1 MPETQELL
9 ARLSGTTSFSSP
21 SAPTGSG
28 IAITTSSGI
37 CCSII
42 CPSSPRRTEG
52 ARVARRAGEWFAREG
67 GVEEALQLWIGAGEL
82 DSAADLVGENLH
94 AVIDRDLSRHGLRRW
109 LEMFPAGAE
118 HGRVPLLVAH
128 GYLCILSRTSRVL
141 GELLREADG
150 LLRAEGARSRQ
161 NKDGRFRADVAA
173 QGAFLHYWLDEPG
186 QALESASRALRLL
199 GSRGGGI
206 ARQHAIL
213 YKAGALGVS
222 GRRAEGVRLF
232 DRAAAEGQAAEEGRI
247 GIFMGAAF
255 LHLYAADT
263 DATRIYA
270 RRMLAVHATLPMQG
284 YLLGHAHYL
293 LGAVAYERN
302 ELEEAAEELGQIA
315 RLRYHTRSRLY
326 QDALIGLALIAKARG
341 EAEAVAC

>member
-1 MPETQELL
+1 M
-9 ARLSGTTSFSSP
+9 
-21 SAPTGSG
+21 
-28 IAITTSSGI
+28 
-37 CCSII
+37 
-42 CPSSPRRTEG
+42 
-52 ARVARRAGEWFAREG
+52 ARRAGEWFAREG
-67 GVEEALQLWIGAGEL
+67 WVEEALQLWIGAGEL
-82 DSAADLVGENLH
+82 DAAADLVGENLH

-128 GYLCILSRTSRVL
+128 GYLCITNWDLPRL

-150 LLRAEGARSRQ
+150 LLRAEGARSPK

-173 QGAFLHYWLDEPG
+173 QGAFLHYWLDDPG

-199 GSRGGGI
+199 GPRGGGM

-213 YKAGALGVS
+213 YKAAALGVR
-222 GRRAEGVRLF
+222 GRRAEGVRLLE
-232 DRAAAEGQAAEEGRI
+232 RAAAEGQAAEEGRI
-247 GIFMGAAF
+247 GIYLMGAAF

-302 ELEEAAEELGQIA
+302 
-315 RLRYHTRSRLY
+315 
-326 QDALIGLALIAKARG
+326 
-341 EAEAVAC
+341 